1 MYFVD
6 LTEELKQEIINKYTI
21 HKIKKVD
28 LRKEYG
34 YSQKICQKIFKDI
47 PNNRL
52 FDYDSCNNTNIIW
65 DKLFNKEYEKE
76 LYYWMG
82 FCMADGSI
90 DTTNYN
96 TYTTSTLSLTLADK
110 DIDRIKAYSYFWTNN
125 NDIHLIKMNGYKT
138 VHGEKQSTS
147 CFKFSITKYEENFK
161 NFGLIKNKT
170 YNFQE
175 PIINDKNNMINY
187 LRGWFDGDG
196 CVYITLK
203 YKERVQLTG
212 MPMQVKWFLKKIN
225 ELGYNG
231 SYKYV
236 IAIKTSDAI
245 QLRINGN
252 NNIKKFYDILKPNN
266 NEEYMSRKWD
276 TLKIHFENLKDK
288 RFK

>member
-6 LTEELKQEIINKYTI
+6 LTEELKQEIINKYTV

-52 FDYDSCNNTNIIW
+52 FDYDSCNNANIIW

-96 TYTTSTLSLTLADK
+96 TYTTSTLSLCLANK

-125 NDIHLIKMNGYKT
+125 DNIHLIKTNGYKT
-138 VHGEKQSTS
+138 EHGEKQSTS

-196 CVYITLK
+196 CVYIK
-203 YKERVQLTG
+203 KNKERVQITG
-212 MPMQVKWFLKKIN
+212 MREQVEWYLKKLLY
-225 ELGYNG
+225 LGYNG
-231 SYKYV
+231 TFT
-236 IAIKTSDAI
+236 IENPIKTSLVI
-245 QLRINGN
+245 QLRINGK
-252 NNIKKFYDILKPNN
+252 NNIKIFYNILKPK
-266 NEEYMSRKWD
+266 EGEQFMSRKWD
-276 TLKIHFENLKDK
+276 RLKILLDS
-288 RFK
+288 

>member
-1 MYFVD
+1 MYFRD
-6 LTEELKQEIINKYTI
+6 LTEDLKQEIIDKYTI

-28 LRKEYG
+28 LCREYG
-34 YSQKICQKIFKDI
+34 YSQKICQKIFKEI

-52 FDYDSCNNTNIIW
+52 FEYESISNKNIIW
-65 DKLFNKEYEKE
+65 DKLLNKEYEID
-76 LYYWMG
+76 LHYWMG
-82 FCMADGSI
+82 FCMADGSV

-96 TYTTSTLSLTLADK
+96 KYTTSTLSLALADE
-110 DIDRIKAYSYFWTNN
+110 DIDRIKDYSYFWTNN
-125 NDIHLIKMNGYKT
+125 HNIHLIKTNGYKT
-138 VHGEKQSTS
+138 KHGEKQSTS

-196 CVYITLK
+196 CVCITLK

-212 MPMQVKWFLKKIN
+212 MPIQVKWFLKKIN

-231 SYKYV
+231 SYTYE

-252 NNIKKFYDILKPNN
+252 NNIKKFYNILKPND
-266 NEEYMSRKWD
+266 NEEYMSRKWY